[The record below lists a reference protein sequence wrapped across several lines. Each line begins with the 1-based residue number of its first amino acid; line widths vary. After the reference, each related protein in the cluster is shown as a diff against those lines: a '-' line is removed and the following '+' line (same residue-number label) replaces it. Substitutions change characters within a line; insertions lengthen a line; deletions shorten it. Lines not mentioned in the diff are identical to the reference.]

1 LGVYKLAVNNPYKQ
15 YKKTQI
21 DTANQGKLIILLY
34 EGAIKHINKAIEL
47 IPEFK
52 IEEIHNNII
61 KAQEIVS
68 ELMVSLNMEAGDISS
83 KLFSIYLYINK
94 RLLEANVSKKEEP
107 LVEVRK
113 YLLELKSAWE
123 EASKKITSD
132 VNNSDT
138 GGINI
143 AT

>member
-1 LGVYKLAVNNPYKQ
+1 MAVNNPYKQ

-21 DTANQGKLIILLY
+21 DTANQGKLIIMLY
-34 EGAIKHINKAIEL
+34 EGAIKHINRALEL
-47 IPEFK
+47 LPQKK

-61 KAQEIVS
+61 KAQDIVA
-68 ELMVSLNMEAGDISS
+68 ELMVSLNMDAGEIAS
-83 KLFSIYLYINK
+83 KLLSIYLYINK
-94 RLLEANVSKKEEP
+94 KLMEANLSKSGEP
-107 LVEVRK
+107 LIEVRK

-123 EASKKITSD
+123 EASKKNPSET
-132 VNNSDT
+132 NSES

>member
-1 LGVYKLAVNNPYKQ
+1 LAVNNPYKQ

-21 DTANQGKLIILLY
+21 DTANQGKLIIMLY
-34 EGAIKHINKAIEL
+34 EGAIKHINRALEL
-47 IPEFK
+47 LPQKK

-61 KAQEIVS
+61 KAQDIVA
-68 ELMVSLNMEAGDISS
+68 ELMVSLNMDAGEIAS
-83 KLFSIYLYINK
+83 KLLSIYLYINK
-94 RLLEANVSKKEEP
+94 KLMEANLSKSGEP
-107 LVEVRK
+107 LIEVRK

-123 EASKKITSD
+123 EASKKNPSET
-132 VNNSDT
+132 NSES

>member
-1 LGVYKLAVNNPYKQ
+1 MAVNNPYKQ

-21 DTANQGKLIILLY
+21 DTANQGKLIVLLY
-34 EGAIKHINKAIEL
+34 DGAIKHINRALEL
-47 IPEFK
+47 MPQKK

-61 KAQEIVS
+61 KAQDIVS
-68 ELMVSLNMEAGDISS
+68 ELMLSLNMDAGEIAS
-83 KLFSIYLYINK
+83 KLLSIYLYMNK
-94 RLLEANVSKKEEP
+94 KLMEANVSKTEEP

-123 EASKKITSD
+123 EVSKKNPSD
-132 VNNSDT
+132 PSNSET